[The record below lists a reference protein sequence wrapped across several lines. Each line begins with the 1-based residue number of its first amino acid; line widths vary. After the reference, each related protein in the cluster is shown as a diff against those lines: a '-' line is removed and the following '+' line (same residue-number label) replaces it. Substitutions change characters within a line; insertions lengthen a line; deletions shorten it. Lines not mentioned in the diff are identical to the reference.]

1 MSWKKNIYI
10 CQKLKIIKYKICF
23 QWQQIL
29 AYVLC
34 NLLIAITILSL
45 KEKLQ
50 NYYFDLCGILKH
62 MLGFMSMFLIL
73 PMLQEKYDL
82 EWGVFYRGLKYNA
95 YFEIIFMIAVHII
108 LICFQIFLISNY
120 ILLSG
125 RDIVFAY
132 LYNIGYILFGIS
144 IMNIT
149 GNIFAGYA
157 IPFII
162 MLVQL
167 IV

>member
-1 MSWKKNIYI
+1 MSWKKNICI

-23 QWQQIL
+23 QWQLIL

-34 NLLIAITILSL
+34 SMLIVIMILSL
-45 KEKLQ
+45 KDKLQ
-50 NYYFDLCGILKH
+50 DYYDDLCSILKH
-62 MLGFMSMFLIL
+62 ILGFMSLFLIL
-73 PMLQEKYDL
+73 PMMQEKYDL

-95 YFEIIFMIAVHII
+95 FFEIIFMIAVHII
-108 LICFQIFLISNY
+108 LICFQIILISNY
-120 ILLSG
+120 IPMSG
-125 RDIVFAY
+125 RDIVYVY
-132 LYNIGYILFGIS
+132 LYNIGYIVLGIS